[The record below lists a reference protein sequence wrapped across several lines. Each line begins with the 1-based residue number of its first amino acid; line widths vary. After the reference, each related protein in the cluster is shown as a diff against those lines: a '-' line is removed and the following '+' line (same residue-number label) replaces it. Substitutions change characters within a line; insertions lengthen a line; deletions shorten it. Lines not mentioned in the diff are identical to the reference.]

1 MSLYCTSVRFAIKSK
16 IADSNPHVHFVGF
29 VTGIVGLCMTV
40 RIARIV
46 VLWAWCLLST
56 SGPTWLPLCMM
67 SKTFCPPICCQVDYA
82 WTHAHDIC
90 LSSLSHS
97 IITHTHAHPQH
108 TNTHTHSHKA
118 ADVIILC
125 NLGEWLE
132 RLSWSPGSILQKPRH
147 LITKWGH
154 WLGLLRENQMQKR
167 PHNTERVERMRN
179 TINKKLTHTFEFGL
193 RYIVMNRFTD
203 RQS

>member
-1 MSLYCTSVRFAIKSK
+1 MHDCKDCEDSCSLGMVSAVYVRPHDCHYAWCQRLSVLPFAVKLITHEHMHMTSVF
-16 IADSNPHVHFVGF
+16 
-29 VTGIVGLCMTV
+29 
-40 RIARIV
+40 
-46 VLWAWCLLST
+46 
-56 SGPTWLPLCMM
+56 PLFL
-67 SKTFCPPICCQVDYA
+67 TP
-82 WTHAHDIC
+82 
-90 LSSLSHS
+90 SS
-97 IITHTHAHPQH
+97 HTHAHPQH